1 MSNLI
6 REYEKNLDKIKNN
19 FKDSQLF
26 NKTVFFYKY
35 YYYII

>member
-26 NKTVFFYKY
+26 NKTVFCL
-35 YYYII
+35 